1 MYLNRE
7 SIDLGKIYAGVKE
20 IVNNEVG
27 KNKHQ
32 SLELVNYGNLP
43 CYFKWEERNEKGV
56 IASSFEPSE
65 GTIPPKSKVRIAFE
79 MTTYKGGQIDELFL
93 CDIKDLEL
101 PLGFEVIADAYG
113 LNVVYLTAEEQS
125 LLSTQSTF
133 KDDD

>member
-1 MYLNRE
+1 
-7 SIDLGKIYAGVKE
+7 
-20 IVNNEVG
+20 
-27 KNKHQ
+27 
-32 SLELVNYGNLP
+32 
-43 CYFKWEERNEKGV
+43 
-56 IASSFEPSE
+56 
-65 GTIPPKSKVRIAFE
+65 